1 MDEEREPL
9 VRVYNEAQ
17 QAVIGSLLIDPEHV
31 LGPVMDALG
40 ESAFD
45 GEWRTLFAAIRALWL
60 RQEPVDAVTVLDAA
74 GPAYEARIRDT
85 MRMTPTAANVM
96 AYVRVVRDQS
106 RLLDLHHC
114 GAQLLSAADEGEAR
128 QILTKAEELLS
139 ERQEQRV
146 FSLQDLFADFYRRMD
161 GPKPVYLPWGIKALD
176 EKLTAELGDMVVLGA
191 DSSVGKTALAL
202 QFAWNMAARS
212 YRVGFFSLE
221 TKSSKL
227 ANRIMA
233 QRARLP
239 SERIKRGDY
248 ADEDYRTVLELA
260 NGAGKMRLDVV
271 QASGFTAEEIRAV
284 TVARRYQVI
293 FIDYLQLVQGR
304 GDSRPEIVTDV
315 SIALHTMAQD
325 LGVTVIA
332 LSQITPADKTKKARQ
347 RPGKEDLRESRQII
361 HDADIILMMS
371 LAKAEDPGGNRW
383 LNCAKN
389 KEGELPSVCLSFD
402 APHMW
407 FQATDSRALD
417 AYYAKRRAAKFTE
430 LPDNGQEEIPW
441 P

>member
-1 MDEEREPL
+1 MDEEREPEL
-9 VRVYNEAQ
+9 AAYNKAQ
-17 QAVIGSLLIDPEHV
+17 QAVIGSLLIDPEHT

-40 ESAFD
+40 EGAFD
-45 GEWRTLFAAIRALWL
+45 GEWRTLFAAIRTLWL
-60 RQEPVDAVTVLDAA
+60 RQEPVDPVTVLSEA
-74 GPAYEARIRDT
+74 GPAYDKLIRDV
-85 MRMTPTAANVM
+85 MRLTPTAANVM
-96 AYVRVVRDQS
+96 AYARVVRDS
-106 RLLDLHHC
+106 ARLLSLHDC
-114 GAQLLSAADEGEAR
+114 GAQLLSATDEAEAR
-128 QILTKAEELLS
+128 QVLSRAEELLS
-139 ERQEQRV
+139 ERQEQRI
-146 FSLQDLFADFYRRMD
+146 FTLQDLFADFYKRMD

-176 EKLTAELGDMVVLGA
+176 EKLTAELGDMIVLGA

-227 ANRIMA
+227 ANRIIA
-233 QRARLP
+233 QRVRLP
-239 SERIKRGDY
+239 SEKIKRADY
-248 ADEDYRTVLELA
+248 AEEDYKAVLELA
-260 NGAGKMRLDVV
+260 RGAGKMQLDIV

-325 LGVTVIA
+325 LGVTVVA

-371 LAKAEDPGGNRW
+371 LANAEDPGGNRW
-383 LNCAKN
+383 LNAAKN

-417 AYYAKRRAAKFTE
+417 AYCAKKRAAKFTE

>member
-1 MDEEREPL
+1 MDENREPEL
-9 VRVYNEAQ
+9 AAYNKAQ
-17 QAVIGSLLIDPEHV
+17 QAVIGSLLIDPEHT
-31 LGPVMDALG
+31 LGPVMDLLG
-40 ESAFD
+40 EGAFD
-45 GEWRTLFAAIRALWL
+45 GEWRTLFSAIRTLWL
-60 RQEPVDAVTVLDAA
+60 RQEPVDPVTVLDAA
-74 GPAYEARIRDT
+74 GPAYAKLIRDV

-96 AYVRVVRDQS
+96 AYARVVRDQA
-106 RLLDLHHC
+106 RLLALQEC
-114 GAQLLSAADEGEAR
+114 GGQLRFAVDEDEAR

-139 ERQEQRV
+139 ERQELRV

-176 EKLTAELGDMVVLGA
+176 EKLTAELGDMIVLGA

-227 ANRIMA
+227 ANRIIA

-239 SERIKRGDY
+239 SEKIKRGDY
-248 ADEDYRTVLELA
+248 ADEDYRTVLDLA
-260 NGAGKMRLDVV
+260 NGAGKMKLDVV

-293 FIDYLQLVQGR
+293 FIDYLQLIQGR

-325 LGVTVIA
+325 LGVTVVA

-371 LAKAEDPGGNRW
+371 LANAEDPGGNRW

-389 KEGELPSVCLSFD
+389 KEGELPTVCLSFD

-441 P
+441 Q